1 MHVRG
6 RTKTPEADEKL
17 WSQPHIPEDEVES
30 TKYYENSVKKDG
42 AVAVAPPHMDP

>member
-6 RTKTPEADEKL
+6 RTKDLTQRRNVWP
-17 WSQPHIPEDEVES
+17 QPHIPEDEVES

-42 AVAVAPPHMDP
+42 AVAVALPHMDQ